1 MTLGA
6 TYLGQERCLFRV
18 WAPYRKQAAVRL
30 LESPGRPWPLTRDDR
45 GYWSGEISPVKPGA
59 LYELVLDGQETYPDP
74 ASAWQPQG
82 VFGPSA
88 VVDHDF
94 AWTDQA
100 WCNPPLKDYI
110 IYECHIG
117 TFSAQGTFQSALTNL
132 PYLKDLGIT
141 AIELMPVAAF
151 SGRYNWGYDVVFP
164 FAVHQDYGGPQGLKT
179 FINACHQHG
188 LAVILDV
195 IYNHFGPEGNILEA
209 FGPYFTAKYPS
220 FWGKAVN
227 FDDQDAQGAR
237 NLVKENALYW
247 ARHFHVDGLRLD
259 AVQAIFDQSAYPI
272 LAEVKDALAQFSTQQ
287 QRPVH
292 VIAESDLNASIIT
305 SPKQEGGWGL
315 DAAWCDDHHHA
326 WHAFLTGEHSGYYQ
340 DFGAWDQVK
349 ATLAQGF
356 WFQGQFCQ
364 HRQKHLGDFVHP
376 MNPRQLVIYV
386 QNHDMVGNRLQGERL
401 STLVAWPWLY
411 VLAAATLLSPFVPLL
426 FMGEEYGETNP
437 FLFFV
442 DHASPLL
449 RQAVRAGRRKELGP
463 FNWKGEPP
471 DPYAQETFERSK
483 LDWSK
488 LTRSGHEGL
497 YRFYKQLI
505 SLRKQFRLQELNNQ
519 QDRQILSC
527 ATGPVVSV
535 VQEGPAGPLAMV
547 INAGADE
554 VTWSVPWP
562 QGIWEK
568 VLDSHDFDGGRRS
581 SLLPNRMEAST
592 ELTWPAA
599 SVAVYT
605 KREHP

>member
-6 TYLGQERCLFRV
+6 TYLGQDRCLFRV
-18 WAPYRKQAAVRL
+18 WAPYRKQTAVRL
-30 LESPGRPWPLTRDDR
+30 LESPGRLWPLTRDDR

-151 SGRYNWGYDVVFP
+151 SGRYNWGYDAVFP

-220 FWGKAVN
+220 YWGKAVN

-247 ARHFHVDGLRLD
+247 ARHFHVDALRLD
-259 AVQAIFDQSAYPI
+259 AVQAIFDQSDYPI
-272 LAEVKDALAQFSTQQ
+272 LAEMDDVLTRFAIDHH
-287 QRPVH
+287 RRVH
-292 VIAESDLNASIIT
+292 VIAESDLNAAIIT
-305 SPKQEGGWGL
+305 RSRQAGGWGL
-315 DAAWCDDHHHA
+315 GAAWCDDHHHA
-326 WHAFLTGEHSGYYQ
+326 WHAYLTQEKTGYYQ
-340 DFGAWDQVK
+340 DFGAWDQVVV
-349 ATLAQGF
+349 TLTQGF
-356 WFQGQFCQ
+356 WFQGQFC
-364 HRQKHLGDFVHP
+364 HYRQKALGDFTHP
-376 MNPRQLVIYV
+376 LNPQELVIYS
-386 QNHDMVGNRLQGERL
+386 QNHDLVGNRVQGERL
-401 STLVAWPWLY
+401 SKLVAWPWLH
-411 VLAAATLLSPFVPLL
+411 VLAAVTLLSPFLPLL

-437 FLFFV
+437 FLYFV
-442 DHASPLL
+442 DHQSPWL
-449 RQAVRAGRRKELGP
+449 RQAVRDGRRREFMA
-463 FNWKGEPP
+463 FNWNGEPP
-471 DPYAQETFERSK
+471 DPYDQETFAASK

-488 LTRSGHEGL
+488 LTQTGHQGL
-497 YRFYKQLI
+497 FQFYKQLI
-505 SLRKQFRLQELNNQ
+505 SLRKQYRLQELKNLH
-519 QDRQILSC
+519 DRQVQACPEAPLI
-527 ATGPVVSV
+527 SV
-535 VQEGPAGPLAMV
+535 VQQGPAGTLAMV
-547 INAGADE
+547 LNAGVSDVAWAAPWPRGRWEKLLDSNASEFGGSQIVLPGMLEAGRE
-554 VTWSVPWP
+554 VTWP
-562 QGIWEK
+562 G
-568 VLDSHDFDGGRRS
+568 
-581 SLLPNRMEAST
+581 
-592 ELTWPAA
+592 A
-599 SVAVYT
+599 SVTVYT